1 MNIDDLN
8 VIMKFTELA
17 LKNKSI
23 LRRLEMPSYQNVF
36 LKNESVLTFWSDYR
50 SVFTTSICHV
60 DCVDYIN
67 ERVWIYATSEFITLL
82 EFTNTEELMFQY
94 SLIASDEH
102 VPGLVL
108 LSFYMK
114 LCKENDCSAISS
126 NLFENFDFNEAKRI
140 LRENNVQY

>member
-8 VIMKFTELA
+8 VLMKFTELV

-23 LRRLEMPSYQNVF
+23 LQRVEMPSYQNVF
-36 LKNESVLTFWSDYR
+36 LKGEPVLTFWSDYR
-50 SVFTTSICHV
+50 SVFTTSICHEN
-60 DCVDYIN
+60 CVDFISDQ
-67 ERVWIYATSEFITLL
+67 VWLYATSEFITLL
-82 EFTNTEELMFQY
+82 EFSSTEELMFQY
-94 SLIASDEH
+94 SLIAKEDY

-126 NLFENFDFNEAKRI
+126 HLFENFDLDEAKRV